1 MKSLKMIQV
10 PLKAFKLAVA
20 LASDNGPTMPQ
31 VTTETNNNDISSE
44 QATLIEGAKEHEVIM
59 IKVAIELELIIQ
71 VIEVVLYTN
80 DASCNRTNNN
90 DKK

>member
-10 PLKAFKLAVA
+10 PLKAFKLAV
-20 LASDNGPTMPQ
+20 ASDNGPTMPQ

-71 VIEVVLYTN
+71 VIEIVLYTN
-80 DASCNRTNNN
+80 DTSCNRLNNN